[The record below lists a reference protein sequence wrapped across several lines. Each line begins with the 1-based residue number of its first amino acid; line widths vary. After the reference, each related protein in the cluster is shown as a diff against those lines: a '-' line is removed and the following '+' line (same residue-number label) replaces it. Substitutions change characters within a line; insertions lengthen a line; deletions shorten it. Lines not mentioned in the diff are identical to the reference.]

1 MKTLFDSSA
10 FAKRY
15 VEEVGSREVDALC
28 VATSALALSVVCV
41 AEIISALNRRL
52 REKRLSAREYLA
64 AKSRLSEEVAD
75 AVIINLTPEVIAR
88 TVFLLEANP
97 LRALDA
103 THIACALEWGAELFV
118 SCDDRQIKAARRAG
132 LSARRIGTD

>member
-41 AEIISALNRRL
+41 PEIISALNRRL

-103 THIACALEWGAELFV
+103 IHIACALEWGAELFV

>member
-15 VEEVGSREVDALC
+15 VEEEGSREVDALC
-28 VATSALALSVVCV
+28 LAASTLALSVVCV
-41 AEIISALNRRL
+41 PEIISALNRRL
-52 REKRLSAREYLA
+52 REKRLSARDYLA

-88 TVFLLEANP
+88 MVYLLEGNP

-103 THIACALEWGAELFV
+103 IHIACALEWGAELFV

-132 LSARRIGTD
+132 LSTRRIGTE

>member
-10 FAKRY
+10 LAKRY
-15 VEEVGSREVDALC
+15 VEEEGSREVGELC
-28 VATSALALSVVCV
+28 LAATSLALSVICV
-41 AEIISALNRRL
+41 PEIISALNRRV

-75 AVIINLTPEVIAR
+75 AVVINLTPAVIVR
-88 TVFLLEANP
+88 TISLLETNP

-103 THIACALEWGAELFV
+103 IHVACALEWGAEVFV
-118 SCDDRQIKAARRAG
+118 SCDDRQIRAARRAG
-132 LSARRIGTD
+132 LRTRRIGIG